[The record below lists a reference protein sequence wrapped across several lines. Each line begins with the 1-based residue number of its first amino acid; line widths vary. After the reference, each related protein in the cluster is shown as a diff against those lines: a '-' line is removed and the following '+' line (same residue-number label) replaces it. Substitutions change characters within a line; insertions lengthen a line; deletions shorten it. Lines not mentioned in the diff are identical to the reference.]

1 MDQSDGIALGTMWRN
16 LRDSAA
22 KEQVCVTLISRDPK
36 LRLDQALQ
44 RFPELQAKL
53 AGAELGSSEKGALSA
68 ACRLKRVVVEM
79 LRSSE
84 TRRGQSMRSRVRAG
98 PGFQSG
104 DGASRM
110 LKSGDLRRYELTST
124 VCLAAVAHGSIDAA
138 SGQASA
144 SARVVPRGVRKTSTH
159 FSAFAEIA
167 CWSSFTVASCTDG
180 LTLGW
185 GCDRLMNLMRH
196 FQRNLWL
203 PLLAMLLALVLRLPA
218 AAQDAAYRVDP
229 AQSSVKFTLGDV
241 LHTVRGTFKLKQGDM
256 QIAADGKVSGQIV
269 VDAGSGDSGSGM
281 RDRKMNKEVLESA
294 RFPEIAFRPDRIDGA
309 VASSG
314 KSSVSIHGMFNIHG
328 VDRDIIVPAQVE
340 TSGEQWT
347 ATVHFTVPYQKWG
360 MKNPST
366 LFLRVNDT
374 VEIDLLASGTVV
386 RHTAHSAQ

>member
-1 MDQSDGIALGTMWRN
+1 
-16 LRDSAA
+16 
-22 KEQVCVTLISRDPK
+22 
-36 LRLDQALQ
+36 
-44 RFPELQAKL
+44 
-53 AGAELGSSEKGALSA
+53 
-68 ACRLKRVVVEM
+68 
-79 LRSSE
+79 
-84 TRRGQSMRSRVRAG
+84 
-98 PGFQSG
+98 
-104 DGASRM
+104 
-110 LKSGDLRRYELTST
+110 
-124 VCLAAVAHGSIDAA
+124 
-138 SGQASA
+138 
-144 SARVVPRGVRKTSTH
+144 
-159 FSAFAEIA
+159 
-167 CWSSFTVASCTDG
+167 
-180 LTLGW
+180 
-185 GCDRLMNLMRH
+185 MNLMRH